1 MTLDELIETLVELRE
16 TVAAFDQPQPQPS
29 VGVVDTAPEPGVVL
43 EGGPTVEVAGDTPSP
58 GVVAEAEPVPSPAP
72 SPSPDNVQATP
83 PPASPRVV
91 VLTQVP
97 GVNSL
102 VCVPVENIWPVQLLK
117 VLNPIG
123 QFTPGVEELHG
134 AFEPT
139 KFNEALD
146 NIERDQLAIMLC

>member
-16 TVAAFDQPQPQPS
+16 TVAAFDQPQSGPTTP
-29 VGVVDTAPEPGVVL
+29 PGV
-43 EGGPTVEVAGDTPSP
+43 EAQSAPGAESEMP
-58 GVVAEAEPVPSPAP
+58 GVGAETQPAP
-72 SPSPDNVQATP
+72 SPDNAQTNP
-83 PPASPRVV
+83 PSPRVV

-134 AFEPT
+134 AYEPSR
-139 KFNEALD
+139 FNEALD

>member
-16 TVAAFDQPQPQPS
+16 TVAAFDQPQPEQ
-29 VGVVDTAPEPGVVL
+29 EPAGVVL
-43 EGGPTVEVAGDTPSP
+43 EGEPSVVVEAAGDTPSS
-58 GVVAEAEPVPSPAP
+58 GAVVPSTVP
-72 SPSPDNVQATP
+72 SPSPDNVQPT
-83 PPASPRVV
+83 SPRVV

-102 VCVPVENIWPVQLLK
+102 VCVPVEIIWPVQLLK

-134 AFEPT
+134 AYEPT

>member
-16 TVAAFDQPQPQPS
+16 TVAAFDQPQPEQ
-29 VGVVDTAPEPGVVL
+29 EPAGVVL
-43 EGGPTVEVAGDTPSP
+43 EGEPSVVVEAAGDTPSP
-58 GVVAEAEPVPSPAP
+58 SVVVPSPT
-72 SPSPDNVQATP
+72 PDNVQPT
-83 PPASPRVV
+83 SPRVV

-134 AFEPT
+134 AYEPSR
-139 KFNEALD
+139 FNETLD

>member
-16 TVAAFDQPQPQPS
+16 TVAAFDQPQH
-29 VGVVDTAPEPGVVL
+29 GVVL
-43 EGGPTVEVAGDTPSP
+43 EGRTSNDAGVEAAP
-58 GVVAEAEPVPSPAP
+58 GNDAS
-72 SPSPDNVQATP
+72 SPSPDNVQPETQ
-83 PPASPRVV
+83 SPRVV

-97 GVNSL
+97 GL

-134 AFEPT
+134 VFEPT

>member
-16 TVAAFDQPQPQPS
+16 TVAAFDQPQPEQ
-29 VGVVDTAPEPGVVL
+29 EPAGVVL
-43 EGGPTVEVAGDTPSP
+43 EGEPSVEAAGDTPSP
-58 GVVAEAEPVPSPAP
+58 SVVVPSPT
-72 SPSPDNVQATP
+72 PDNVQPT
-83 PPASPRVV
+83 SPRVV

-134 AFEPT
+134 AYEPSR
-139 KFNEALD
+139 FNEALD

>member
-16 TVAAFDQPQPQPS
+16 TVAAFDQPQP
-29 VGVVDTAPEPGVVL
+29 EPGV
-43 EGGPTVEVAGDTPSP
+43 EATGDTPEP
-58 GVVAEAEPVPSPAP
+58 GVVAEAEPVPSTAP
-72 SPSPDNVQATP
+72 SPEPQ
-83 PPASPRVV
+83 SPRVV

-134 AFEPT
+134 AFEPSR
-139 KFNEALD
+139 FNEALD

>member
-16 TVAAFDQPQPQPS
+16 TVAAFDQPQPEQ
-29 VGVVDTAPEPGVVL
+29 EPAGVVL
-43 EGGPTVEVAGDTPSP
+43 EGRPSNEPSVEVAGVTPSP
-58 GVVAEAEPVPSPAP
+58 SVVVPSPAQPP
-72 SPSPDNVQATP
+72 SPPPDNVQPTP

-134 AFEPT
+134 AYEPSR
-139 KFNEALD
+139 FNEALD

>member
-16 TVAAFDQPQPQPS
+16 TVAAFDQPQPEQ
-29 VGVVDTAPEPGVVL
+29 EPAGVVL
-43 EGGPTVEVAGDTPSP
+43 EGEPSVEVAGGTPSP
-58 GVVAEAEPVPSPAP
+58 GVVAEAEPTP
-72 SPSPDNVQATP
+72 SPSPDNVKPTP
-83 PPASPRVV
+83 SPTSPRVV

-97 GVNSL
+97 GV

-123 QFTPGVEELHG
+123 QYTPGVEELHG
-134 AFEPT
+134 AYEPSR
-139 KFNEALD
+139 FNEALD

>member
-16 TVAAFDQPQPQPS
+16 TVAAFDQPQPEQ
-29 VGVVDTAPEPGVVL
+29 EPAGVVL
-43 EGGPTVEVAGDTPSP
+43 EGEPSVEAAGDTPSS
-58 GVVAEAEPVPSPAP
+58 GAVVPSTVP
-72 SPSPDNVQATP
+72 SPSPDNVQPT
-83 PPASPRVV
+83 SPRVV

-134 AFEPT
+134 AYEPSR
-139 KFNEALD
+139 FNEALD

>member
-16 TVAAFDQPQPQPS
+16 TVAAFDQPQP
-29 VGVVDTAPEPGVVL
+29 EPGVVF
-43 EGGPTVEVAGDTPSP
+43 EGRPSNEPSVEAAGDTPSP
-58 GVVAEAEPVPSPAP
+58 GVVVPSPTP
-72 SPSPDNVQATP
+72 SPSLSPDNVQPTP
-83 PPASPRVV
+83 PPVSPRVV

-134 AFEPT
+134 AYEPSR
-139 KFNEALD
+139 FNEALD

>member
-16 TVAAFDQPQPQPS
+16 TVAAFDQPVPAPTPAG
-29 VGVVDTAPEPGVVL
+29 VDEAEGATRVETGGVVEAPSPVQPG
-43 EGGPTVEVAGDTPSP
+43 VEVAPSP
-58 GVVAEAEPVPSPAP
+58 NPSPE
-72 SPSPDNVQATP
+72 NVTP
-83 PPASPRVV
+83 TSPRVV

-102 VCVPVENIWPVQLLK
+102 VCVPVGNIWPVQLLK

-139 KFNEALD
+139 KFNETLD

>member
-16 TVAAFDQPQPQPS
+16 TVAAFDQPQPEQ
-29 VGVVDTAPEPGVVL
+29 EPAGVVL
-43 EGGPTVEVAGDTPSP
+43 EGEPSVEAAGDTPSS
-58 GVVAEAEPVPSPAP
+58 GAVAPL
-72 SPSPDNVQATP
+72 PSPDNVQPT
-83 PPASPRVV
+83 SPRVV

-134 AFEPT
+134 AYEPSR
-139 KFNEALD
+139 FNEALD

>member
-16 TVAAFDQPQPQPS
+16 TVAAFDQPQPEPS
-29 VGVVDTAPEPGVVL
+29 VVL
-43 EGGPTVEVAGDTPSP
+43 EGRPSNEPSVEAADDTPSP
-58 GVVAEAEPVPSPAP
+58 GVVAP
-72 SPSPDNVQATP
+72 SPSPDNVQP
-83 PPASPRVV
+83 EPQSPRVV

-123 QFTPGVEELHG
+123 QFTPGGEELHG

-139 KFNEALD
+139 KCNETLD

>member
-16 TVAAFDQPQPQPS
+16 TVAAFDQPQPEQ
-29 VGVVDTAPEPGVVL
+29 EPAGVVL
-43 EGGPTVEVAGDTPSP
+43 EGEPSVEAAGDTPSS
-58 GVVAEAEPVPSPAP
+58 GAVVPSTVP
-72 SPSPDNVQATP
+72 SPSPDNVQPT
-83 PPASPRVV
+83 SLRVV

-134 AFEPT
+134 AYEPSRL
-139 KFNEALD
+139 NEALD

>member
-16 TVAAFDQPQPQPS
+16 TVAAFDQPQPEQ
-29 VGVVDTAPEPGVVL
+29 EPAG
-43 EGGPTVEVAGDTPSP
+43 VEVADDMPSPSVVVPSPTPPPPSP
-58 GVVAEAEPVPSPAP
+58 GNVPP
-72 SPSPDNVQATP
+72 T
-83 PPASPRVV
+83 SPRVV

-123 QFTPGVEELHG
+123 QYTPGVEELHG
-134 AFEPT
+134 AYEPT
-139 KFNEALD
+139 KFNETLD

>member
-16 TVAAFDQPQPQPS
+16 TVAAFDQPQPKQ
-29 VGVVDTAPEPGVVL
+29 EPAGVVL
-43 EGGPTVEVAGDTPSP
+43 EGEPSVEVAGATPTPS
-58 GVVAEAEPVPSPAP
+58 VVVPSTVPL
-72 SPSPDNVQATP
+72 PSPDNVQPT
-83 PPASPRVV
+83 SPRVV

-123 QFTPGVEELHG
+123 QYTPGVEELHG
-134 AFEPT
+134 AYEPSR
-139 KFNEALD
+139 FNEALD

>member
-16 TVAAFDQPQPQPS
+16 TVAAFDQPQPEQ
-29 VGVVDTAPEPGVVL
+29 EP
-43 EGGPTVEVAGDTPSP
+43 A
-58 GVVAEAEPVPSPAP
+58 GVVAEAEPVPSHTP
-72 SPSPDNVQATP
+72 SPSPDNVQPT
-83 PPASPRVV
+83 SPRVV

-123 QFTPGVEELHG
+123 QYTPGVEELHG
-134 AFEPT
+134 AYEPSR
-139 KFNEALD
+139 FNEALD
-146 NIERDQLAIMLC
+146 SIERDQLAIMLC

>member
-16 TVAAFDQPQPQPS
+16 TVAAFDQPQPEPA
-29 VGVVDTAPEPGVVL
+29 GVEA
-43 EGGPTVEVAGDTPSP
+43 AGDTPSP
-58 GVVAEAEPVPSPAP
+58 SVGAPSP
-72 SPSPDNVQATP
+72 SPSPDNVQP
-83 PPASPRVV
+83 EPQSPRVV

-97 GVNSL
+97 GVDNL

-146 NIERDQLAIMLC
+146 NIERDQLAIMLF

>member
-16 TVAAFDQPQPQPS
+16 TVAAFDQPQTEPTTP
-29 VGVVDTAPEPGVVL
+29 PGV
-43 EGGPTVEVAGDTPSP
+43 EAQSAP
-58 GVVAEAEPVPSPAP
+58 GVGAETQPVPSP
-72 SPSPDNVQATP
+72 DNAQTNQP
-83 PPASPRVV
+83 SPRVV

-117 VLNPIG
+117 LLNPIG

-139 KFNEALD
+139 KFNETLD

>member
-16 TVAAFDQPQPQPS
+16 TVAAFDQPQPEQKP
-29 VGVVDTAPEPGVVL
+29 AGVVL
-43 EGGPTVEVAGDTPSP
+43 EGEPSVEAADDTPSP
-58 GVVAEAEPVPSPAP
+58 GVVAEADPVPSPTT
-72 SPSPDNVQATP
+72 SPSPDNVQPT
-83 PPASPRVV
+83 SPRVV

-134 AFEPT
+134 AYEPT
-139 KFNEALD
+139 KFNETLD

>member
-16 TVAAFDQPQPQPS
+16 TVAAFDQPQPEQ
-29 VGVVDTAPEPGVVL
+29 EPAGVVL
-43 EGGPTVEVAGDTPSP
+43 EGEPSVVVEAAGDTPSS
-58 GVVAEAEPVPSPAP
+58 GAVVPSTV
-72 SPSPDNVQATP
+72 PSPDNVQPT
-83 PPASPRVV
+83 SPRVV

-134 AFEPT
+134 AYEPSR
-139 KFNEALD
+139 FNEALD

>member
-16 TVAAFDQPQPQPS
+16 TVAAFDQPAPTSTPT
-29 VGVVDTAPEPGVVL
+29 GVVAAEAEDATRVET
-43 EGGPTVEVAGDTPSP
+43 GGVEVA
-58 GVVAEAEPVPSPAP
+58 PAP
-72 SPSPDNVQATP
+72 SPNPSPENVT
-83 PPASPRVV
+83 PASPRVV

-139 KFNEALD
+139 KFNETLD
-146 NIERDQLAIMLC
+146 NIERDQLAIVLC

>member
-16 TVAAFDQPQPQPS
+16 TVAAFDQPQPEQ
-29 VGVVDTAPEPGVVL
+29 EPAGVVL

-58 GVVAEAEPVPSPAP
+58 SVVVPL
-72 SPSPDNVQATP
+72 PSPDNVQPT
-83 PPASPRVV
+83 SPRVV

-134 AFEPT
+134 AYEPSR
-139 KFNEALD
+139 FNEALD